1 MQSPRRMASCLPMK
15 RLIVTGD
22 DFGLAEP
29 VNRAIE
35 IGYREGILTT
45 ASLMVAGAAA
55 ADAVARAKRL
65 PDLGV
70 GLHLVVAEG
79 SPVSPSDQI
88 PNLVD
93 SAGRFYDHL
102 LHAALRFFFLPGSRR
117 QLESEIRAQFEAFRA
132 TGLTL
137 DHVNA
142 HNHMHLHPTV
152 LGLLMR
158 VASDYGSPPIRVP
171 QEAHGTS
178 GRKRPSESLA
188 NLAIRPWLGLL
199 RLRLRRAGFRSN
211 DWVLGLHQTGS
222 MDEDTVLRLLEHLP
236 EGITEMYFHAATER
250 CPEIDRCTPEYLHE
264 AELRTL
270 TSTRVRDA
278 IREQAAIPIRF
289 QDI

>member
-1 MQSPRRMASCLPMK
+1 MK

-29 VNRAIE
+29 VNQAIE
-35 IGYREGILTT
+35 IGHREGILTT
-45 ASLMVAGAAA
+45 ASLMVGGPAA

-79 SPVSPSDQI
+79 TPVSAPDQI
-88 PNLVD
+88 PNLVA
-93 SAGRFYDHL
+93 STGRFYDHL

-152 LGLLMR
+152 LSLLMR
-158 VASDYGSPPIRVP
+158 VARDYGSPPIRVP
-171 QEAHGTS
+171 QEARG
-178 GRKRPSESLA
+178 GKRFGPPLA
-188 NLAIRPWLGLL
+188 NRALRPWLALL
-199 RLRLRRAGFRSN
+199 RLRLRHAGFRSN
-211 DWVLGLHQTGS
+211 DWVLGLHQTGA
-222 MDEDTVLRLLEHLP
+222 MEEETVLRLLEHLP
-236 EGITEMYFHAATER
+236 EGTTEMYFHAATER
-250 CPEIDRCTPEYLHE
+250 CPEIDRHTPEYLHE
-264 AELRTL
+264 DELRAL
-270 TSTRVRDA
+270 TSTRVCDA
-278 IREQAAIPIRF
+278 IREQGAVPIRF

>member
-1 MQSPRRMASCLPMK
+1 MK

-29 VNRAIE
+29 VNQAIE
-35 IGYREGILTT
+35 IGHREGILTT
-45 ASLMVAGAAA
+45 ASLMVGGAAA

-79 SPVSPSDQI
+79 SPVSAPDQI
-88 PNLVD
+88 PNLVA
-93 SAGRFYDHL
+93 STGRFYDHL
-102 LHAALRFFFLPGSRR
+102 VHAALRFFFLPGSRR

-137 DHVNA
+137 DHINA

-152 LGLLMR
+152 LSLLMR
-158 VASDYGSPPIRVP
+158 VARDYGSPPIRVP
-171 QEAHGTS
+171 QEARGAPEA
-178 GRKRPSESLA
+178 KRFGQSLA
-188 NLAIRPWLGLL
+188 NRALRPWLSLL

-222 MDEDTVLRLLEHLP
+222 MEEETVLRLLKHLP
-236 EGITEMYFHAATER
+236 EGTTEMYFHAATER

-264 AELRTL
+264 AELRAL

-278 IREQAAIPIRF
+278 IREQGARPIRF